1 MSARYETLRVER
13 RGPVGWLIFNR
24 PHVGNAMNHTMMFEL
39 EEAWRELDADP
50 AVRVIVN
57 TGVGRTFQTGLDVV
71 ELSRDKDALRE
82 QSRRTRD
89 AELSFTAWHLQV
101 WKPVIAAVNGTVA
114 GGGLHFVADADIV
127 IAASDATLSRWV
139 RSRRTRRSG

>member
-1 MSARYETLRVER
+1 MSGSYGTLLVER

-50 AVRVIVN
+50 GVRVIVN
-57 TGVGRTFQTGLDVV
+57 AAEGRAFQTGLDIA

-89 AELSFTAWHLQV
+89 AELAFTAWHLKV
-101 WKPVIAAVNGTVA
+101 WKPVIAAPHGP
-114 GGGLHFVADADIV
+114 
-127 IAASDATLSRWV
+127 
-139 RSRRTRRSG
+139 SGSA